1 MPNFDREKS
10 VRDIEQLRKQV
21 DAAEKLRTE
30 ALAKKSLHEEE
41 IKKKEA
47 ELKALGVE
55 DPTKAEETLLKLIN
69 EYEELMAQAQA
80 SIPTSILERAQNVR

>member
-1 MPNFDREKS
+1 MTNFDREKS

-30 ALAKKSLHEEE
+30 ATAKKNLHEEE

-47 ELKALGVE
+47 ELKALGVN
-55 DPTKAEETLLKLIN
+55 DPSKADETLEKLIA
-69 EYEELMAQAQA
+69 EYNELMAKAQA
-80 SIPTSILERAQNVR
+80 AIPASILERAQNVR